1 MIKVSRETQ
10 AMRGPDGPSSAM
22 RGLDGGEPQKYVTSC
37 LQLRS
42 FFYSV
47 VARNELVVV
56 WCGDPVECG
65 IWLREGLKDWLTD
78 LGLIPNVI
86 VLRLSSNVFKIFIT
100 YLFKQITSGIQGNC
114 FSMWPYNQLPPCSHK
129 LLEEEIFTSC
139 WFQTKCNRGAKGY
152 DSLGYCF
159 IGLVNLY

>member
-1 MIKVSRETQ
+1 MK
-10 AMRGPDGPSSAM
+10 GPDGPSSAM

-56 WCGDPVECG
+56 WCGDPIAVECG

-86 VLRLSSNVFKIFIT
+86 VLRLRSNVFKIFIT
-100 YLFKQITSGIQGNC
+100 HLLNRSRQGFRATVSACYHVNNILCVVTNNYQERKYSLLVGSKQNVI
-114 FSMWPYNQLPPCSHK
+114 
-129 LLEEEIFTSC
+129 EEQKDMIALDT
-139 WFQTKCNRGAKGY
+139 A
-152 DSLGYCF
+152 L
-159 IGLVNLY
+159 